1 MTLARGI
8 ATMSLCLA
16 LLVVHQHHVTAQRG
30 GATTLS
36 GMEAR
41 VLRARLP
48 SGAVVSMTGALE
60 IEIRG
65 ANASVRHVSSGL
77 MGTARVSDV
86 DFTLAREVS
95 LHDGA
100 IVLLPGAPITV
111 TRITGPNATID
122 VTGLSMAIRGLR
134 VPLDALAIGQPT
146 VVPEPGGFARARE
159 AQRRVLVSRVPLR
172 LTPEG
177 GTLEATI
184 DSNAVVGLLE
194 TRGRFAQIA
203 RLDHRS
209 LVVAWVPLGALIEP
223 ASTPP
228 GVGGGGGGLGGRIGL
243 APCSDAQ
250 TQAQSRRLDAELFT
264 DARGGGHLVVYGG
277 DAVVGPAVRPANLL
291 PVLGLPGVARVER
304 CERAIAYALE
314 AEHLDSAAPPA
325 Q

>member
-1 MTLARGI
+1 MKLARAFALLALMLAIGTLA
-8 ATMSLCLA
+8 S
-16 LLVVHQHHVTAQRG
+16 AQRG
-30 GATTLS
+30 GVTRLTGS
-36 GMEAR
+36 DAR

-48 SGAVVSMTGALE
+48 SGAVVSMIGALA

-65 ANASVRHVSSGL
+65 ASATVTHTPSGL
-77 MGTARVSDV
+77 VGTARVGDV
-86 DFTLAREVS
+86 DFVLARDLS

-134 VPLDALAIGQPT
+134 VPLDALSIGQPT
-146 VVPEPGGFARARE
+146 DVPEPESFVRARE
-159 AQRRVLVSRVPLR
+159 APPRVLVSRVPLR

-177 GTLEATI
+177 GTLEASI

-194 TRGRFAQIA
+194 TRARLARIA
-203 RLDHRS
+203 RLDQRS

-223 ASTPP
+223 ASTPS
-228 GVGGGGGGLGGRIGL
+228 GTSGGGGVGGRIGL

-250 TQAQSRRLDAELFT
+250 SQAVRLDGELFS
-264 DARGGGHLVVYGG
+264 DARGGGHLVAYGG
-277 DAVVGPAVRPANLL
+277 DAVVGPAVRPSNLL
-291 PVLGLPGVARVER
+291 PVLGLPGVARIER
-304 CERAIAYALE
+304 CERPIAYALE
-314 AEHLDSAAPPA
+314 AAHPDEAAPPT